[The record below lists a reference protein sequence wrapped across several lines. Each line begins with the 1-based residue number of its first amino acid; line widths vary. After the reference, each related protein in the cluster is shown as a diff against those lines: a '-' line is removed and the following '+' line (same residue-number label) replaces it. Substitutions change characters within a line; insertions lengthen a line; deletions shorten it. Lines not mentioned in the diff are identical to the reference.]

1 MKKRNIRITFR
12 VSQEDY
18 DIYKR
23 LARSRNYNSVSAV
36 VRNLLQCRI
45 TILKKILKE
54 QRLNSTLIGDEIHQ
68 MFCNYEETGR
78 NKEYPPDLN
87 RRL

>member
-23 LARSRNYNSVSAV
+23 LAKSRNYNSVSAV

-54 QRLNSTLIGDEIHQ
+54 QRLNSTSIGDEIHQ